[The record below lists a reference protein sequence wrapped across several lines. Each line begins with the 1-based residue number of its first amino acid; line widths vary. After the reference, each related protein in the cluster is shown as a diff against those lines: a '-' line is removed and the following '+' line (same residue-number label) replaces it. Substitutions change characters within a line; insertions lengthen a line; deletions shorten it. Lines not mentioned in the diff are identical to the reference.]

1 MLLTDIA
8 NLFVRQVSEASQ
20 RPAPAVFAELGID
33 VPSILRR
40 SRGILLNRL
49 GANEMLSLDLGGPL
63 IFDILLACTH
73 LLVSL
78 SNLHIKPVLLIN
90 IF

>member
-1 MLLTDIA
+1 MPSDTHCG
-8 NLFVRQVSEASQ
+8 S
-20 RPAPAVFAELGID
+20 AELGID
-33 VPSILRR
+33 VASILRR

-73 LLVSL
+73 LLVRL
-78 SNLHIKPVLLIN
+78 PILL
-90 IF
+90 